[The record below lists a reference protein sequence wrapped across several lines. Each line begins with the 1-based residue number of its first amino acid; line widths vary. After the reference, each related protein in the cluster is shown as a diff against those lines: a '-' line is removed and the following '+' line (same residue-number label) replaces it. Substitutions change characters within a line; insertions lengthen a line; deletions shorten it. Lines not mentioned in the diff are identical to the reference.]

1 MKRSKR
7 KDLQKRLRAISAP
20 EHDKHALTRLLRA
33 AGVLFGIFVAGT
45 VGYYFLCDQQYD
57 LLTCAYMTLITLT
70 SIGFGETIPIAGHP
84 DRVVF
89 TIILV
94 ILGLG
99 VMLYFVSQLT
109 AFVVDGDL
117 RDMIFLRK
125 MKRDIDQLENHFIVA
140 GLGSTGYHVIKE
152 MLRSDRQCL
161 IIEQD
166 MDIVIQ
172 FNQQVSEDLGAEIP
186 YVVGDATDDDTLIE
200 AGIDRAVGIV
210 FALGNDRDNL
220 FATLSARGLN
230 SKIRIITR
238 GENPSS
244 EEKFKRA
251 GATSVIFTDA
261 LSGLRMATEVMRPE
275 VTGFLDLMM
284 RDHGEIRRVEELDIP
299 PDSPLIGRTI
309 REANLRRHTDALIV
323 ATHDRLTDDYTWNP
337 GPDQKLDRNTKL
349 ILLVLVKDIPKI
361 EALLRGRK

>member
-1 MKRSKR
+1 
-7 KDLQKRLRAISAP
+7 
-20 EHDKHALTRLLRA
+20 
-33 AGVLFGIFVAGT
+33 
-45 VGYYFLCDQQYD
+45 
-57 LLTCAYMTLITLT
+57 
-70 SIGFGETIPIAGHP
+70 
-84 DRVVF
+84 
-89 TIILV
+89 
-94 ILGLG
+94 
-99 VMLYFVSQLT
+99 
-109 AFVVDGDL
+109 
-117 RDMIFLRK
+117 
-125 MKRDIDQLENHFIVA
+125 
-140 GLGSTGYHVIKE
+140 
-152 MLRSDRQCL
+152 
-161 IIEQD
+161 
-166 MDIVIQ
+166 
-172 FNQQVSEDLGAEIP
+172 VSEDLGAEIP